1 MALKEIGKKAIEGL
15 ASADFTS
22 AEWALKEIVFI
33 AKSLN
38 KKKEFKVYKKL
49 AWNKTHTLDQ
59 ALTIIIFFYITE
71 TAKALSKFKSS

>member
-1 MALKEIGKKAIEGL
+1 MDLKEIGKKVIEGL

-22 AEWALKEIVFI
+22 AEWTLKEIVFI

-49 AWNKTHTLDQ
+49 AWNKTHTLD
-59 ALTIIIFFYITE
+59 
-71 TAKALSKFKSS
+71 